1 MAGFKRA
8 ALKSTNSQQPQQQ
21 QQQTGK
27 FSPKS
32 TIATD
37 LTLELDSTLNTLI
50 LSPDVESLPLKDSF
64 DNLLRETEAALE
76 SPPEVRD
83 HINNNGVHG
92 NHNGVHNNN
101 NGVNVSI
108 TTTPVR
114 PFNISSFH
122 VT

>member
-8 ALKSTNSQQPQQQ
+8 ALKSVNNSTQQQ
-21 QQQTGK
+21 QQKQQQQHQQQQQSGRH
-27 FSPKS
+27 SPKS

-37 LTLELDSTLNTLI
+37 LTLDMDSTLNTLI
-50 LSPDVESLPLKDSF
+50 LSPDAESLPLKDSF

-76 SPPEVRD
+76 SPPDAHNHDNQVA
-83 HINNNGVHG
+83 HG
-92 NHNGVHNNN
+92 NHS
-101 NGVNVSI
+101 VSM

-122 VT
+122 VS